1 MATPRIAGTALASRR
16 QIILAAAGKRFAE
29 RGFETT
35 TVRQI
40 ADDVDILSG
49 SLYHH
54 FATKEDMLH
63 DILRE
68 PLDRLRQRVLRIAAL
83 PADAETR
90 LVTLILAEL
99 AELTS
104 NNDAHA
110 ILYGERNFFRRNPD
124 FAYVVAAKK
133 ETYLAWRAILEDGLR
148 AGLFAADTDV
158 YLTISNVIRMLTTG
172 AGWFIHEDGSVL
184 EVMGHYTLESLAE
197 FYLTIILRS
206 IRAPERAG
214 LPVPAPIAE

>member
-1 MATPRIAGTALASRR
+1 MATTRIPATAVGRR
-16 QIILAAAGKRFAE
+16 QTILAAAAKRF
-29 RGFETT
+29 
-35 TVRQI
+35 
-40 ADDVDILSG
+40 
-49 SLYHH
+49 
-54 FATKEDMLH
+54 
-63 DILRE
+63 
-68 PLDRLRQRVLRIAAL
+68 
-83 PADAETR
+83 
-90 LVTLILAEL
+90 AEL

-172 AGWFIHEDGSVL
+172 AGWVIHEDGSVL
-184 EVMGHYTLESLAE
+184 DVMGHYTLESLSE
-197 FYLTIILRS
+197 FYLTFILRS

-214 LPVPAPIAE
+214 LAVPAPLRSEGFRKQRAGETELPHERPLFEKNEHPVR